1 MTPIEAGILG
11 LALVFIFIA
20 LGLPVGISMG
30 IIGAAGVWYLI
41 TGNAALAKMAYVP
54 YEVVIS
60 YDLATLPLF
69 ILMANVVFA
78 SGLARDLFNLAAK
91 WVGHQPGGLAI
102 ASVGAAAGFAAVSAS
117 STATSATIGLV
128 AVPEM
133 KRYRYQQTLATGCV
147 AAGGTMGALIPPS
160 GFLII
165 YALITENSIG
175 RLFAAGMIP
184 GILEALFYMITIYI
198 ICHRN
203 PSLGPRGPKYSL
215 REKIAAFGSCGEI
228 IGLIILVLGGLII
241 GWFTPTEAGGVA
253 AFGAILFSMIRRR
266 LTWKKL
272 LDAFVETMKTAG
284 MIYYI
289 LIGAWLFKYFLA
301 VSTLPSMAADFIA
314 GLSLPPMGIILAI
327 LVVYLFLGCIMD
339 VLAMVLLT
347 MPVFFPIILK
357 LGFDPIWF
365 GIILARMTEIG
376 AITPPLG
383 INVYVIAGIAPE
395 VPLQTIFRG
404 IFPFLLADVA
414 HVTLLLLVP
423 SIVLF
428 LPKLFF

>member
-1 MTPIEAGILG
+1 MTPVEAGIIG
-11 LALVFIFIA
+11 LVLVFIFIA

-30 IIGAAGVWYLI
+30 VIGAAGVWYLI
-41 TGNAALAKMAYVP
+41 SGDAALAKMAYVP
-54 YEVVIS
+54 YEVITN

-69 ILMANVVFA
+69 ILMAHVVFEY
-78 SGLARDLFNLAAK
+78 GLARDLFDLAAK
-91 WVGHQPGGLAI
+91 WVGHWPGGLAI

-117 STATSATIGLV
+117 STATAATIGLV

-133 KRYRYQQTLATGCV
+133 NRYRYKPSLATGCV

-175 RLFAAGMIP
+175 QLFAAGMIP
-184 GILEALFYMITIYI
+184 GILEALFYMVTIYI
-198 ICHRN
+198 LCIWN
-203 PSLGPRGPKYSL
+203 PSFGPPGPKYTF
-215 REKIAAFGSCGEI
+215 REKIASFGPCGEI
-228 IGLIILVLGGLII
+228 LGLIVLVLGGLII
-241 GWFTPTEAGGVA
+241 GLFTPTEAGGVA
-253 AFGAILFSMIRRR
+253 ACGSILFSFIRRR

-272 LDAFVETMKTAG
+272 LNAFVGTMKTAG

-301 VSTLPSMAADFIA
+301 VSTMPNIAANFIA
-314 GLSLPPMGIILAI
+314 GLSISPMGIILAI
-327 LVVYLFLGCIMD
+327 LLVYLFLGCIMD

-347 MPVFFPIILK
+347 MPVFFPIIIK

-383 INVYVIAGIAPE
+383 INVYVISGIAPD
-395 VPLQTIFRG
+395 VPLPTIFKG
-404 IFPFLLADVA
+404 IFPFFISDIL
-414 HVTLLLLVP
+414 HITLLLFVP
-423 SIVLF
+423 SITLF
-428 LPKLFF
+428 LPRLFF

>member
-1 MTPIEAGILG
+1 MTPVEAGIIG
-11 LALVFIFIA
+11 LILIFILIA

-30 IIGAAGVWYLI
+30 VIGASGVWYLI
-41 TGNAALAKMAYVP
+41 SGDAALAKMAYVP
-54 YEVVIS
+54 FEVIIK

-69 ILMANVVFA
+69 ILMAHVVFA
-78 SGLARDLFNLAAK
+78 SGLATDLFKLAAR
-91 WVGHQPGGLAI
+91 WVGHKPGGLAM

-133 KRYRYQQTLATGCV
+133 NKYGYEKSLSTGCV

-160 GFLII
+160 GFLIV
-165 YALITENSIG
+165 YALITESSIG
-175 RLFAAGMIP
+175 KLFAAGLIP
-184 GILEALFYMITIYI
+184 GILEAIFYIAAIYI
-198 ICHRN
+198 VCLWKPN
-203 PSLGPRGPKYSL
+203 LGPRGPKYSFK
-215 REKIAAFGSCGEI
+215 EKIMAFSSCGEI
-228 IGLIILVLGGLII
+228 IALIILVLAGLMI

-253 AFGAILFSMIRRR
+253 AFGAILFSSIRRR
-266 LTWKKL
+266 LTWEKL
-272 LDAFVETMKTAG
+272 RGAFVETMKTSG

-301 VSTLPSMAADFIA
+301 VSTMPTIVADFIS
-314 GLSLPPMGIILAI
+314 GLAVPPIVIILAI

-347 MPVFFPIILK
+347 MPVFFPIITE

-365 GIILARMTEIG
+365 GIVLARMTEIG

-383 INVYVIAGIAPE
+383 INVYVIAGVAPD
-395 VPLQTIFRG
+395 VPLQVIFKG
-404 IFPFLLADVA
+404 ILPFLTADFFHVA
-414 HVTLLLLVP
+414 LLLLFPAV
-423 SIVLF
+423 SLF
-428 LPKLFF
+428 LPNLFF